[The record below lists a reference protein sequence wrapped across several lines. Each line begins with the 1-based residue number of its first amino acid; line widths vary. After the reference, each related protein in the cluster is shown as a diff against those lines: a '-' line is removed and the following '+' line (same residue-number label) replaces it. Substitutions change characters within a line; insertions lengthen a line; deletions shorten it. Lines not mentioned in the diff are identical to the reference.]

1 MKLTPVD
8 IQQHQFRLKFRGFD
22 VQEVDGF
29 LDRMAEAFGA
39 LMEEQDRLKEEV
51 ERLKAE
57 VNGYRERE
65 ETFKRVMLASQKT
78 IEQMKDNARKRA
90 EVTIAES
97 EVKAEKILNK
107 AHTRLA
113 QLHEDISEL
122 KRQRTQIEIQ
132 IRSVLEAHSRLLDM
146 GQEENKAIEEEEDK
160 LRFFQKN
167 GIS

>member
-8 IQQHQFRLKFRGFD
+8 IQQHQFRVKFRGFD

-29 LDRMAEAFGA
+29 LEQMSDAFGA
-39 LMEEQDRLKEEV
+39 LMDEQDRLKGEV
-51 ERLKAE
+51 DRLKAE
-57 VNGYRERE
+57 VKGYRERE
-65 ETFKRVMLASQKT
+65 ETFKRMMLASQKT

-90 EVTIAES
+90 EVIIAES

-132 IRSVLEAHSRLLDM
+132 IRSVLEAHNRLLDM
-146 GQEENKAIEEEEDK
+146 NKEENQAIEEEESK
-160 LRFFQKN
+160 LRIFQK
-167 GIS
+167 